1 LAFRQLVL
9 GSMVGKGEEVAEV
22 EVDGAEEKRRR
33 KAAKRA
39 AAAAAEEMDAAEA
52 KKQKKAAKKAAAA
65 AAEAAAEE
73 AAPEEKEEIDGAEAK
88 RQKKAAKKAAAA
100 AAAVEEAVP
109 EATEEIDEAEAKK
122 QKKAAKKAAAAAA
135 AAEEEAAPEAKGDV
149 EDAEARKQ
157 RKAAKRAAREAA
169 AEGRAEVQEEQKESD
184 VQTPPT
190 KKKKNTEETAS
201 KEKDSNGTETP
212 KKEADDSDPN
222 PYRLFVGGIPWS
234 VEEDQLRKDFSEC
247 GEIVDLKLMMDME
260 TGKSKGIA
268 FITYSDEAGFQAALK
283 FDGKE
288 YAGRKLN
295 ISKANSTGGKSKGKG
310 KGKDGKGK
318 GKGKHKGPGPKPA
331 GCTSVVVKG
340 LAYEV
345 TADDLKEVFKNCG
358 PGPQHVKLFTDR
370 ETGASKGLAFV
381 DFDDESAVDEAMKL
395 TETVLKGR
403 AFFMDYS
410 KPRDQ

>member
-1 LAFRQLVL
+1 
-9 GSMVGKGEEVAEV
+9 MVGKGEEVAEV

-39 AAAAAEEMDAAEA
+39 AAAAAEEMDA
-52 KKQKKAAKKAAAA
+52 
-65 AAEAAAEE
+65 
-73 AAPEEKEEIDGAEAK
+73 
-88 RQKKAAKKAAAA
+88 
-100 AAAVEEAVP
+100 
-109 EATEEIDEAEAKK
+109 AEAKK

-318 GKGKHKGPGPKPA
+318 GKGKFDPNRGKGHLLPRNRITAEKFTGTVTDWKGKYGWIQPA
-331 GCTSVVVKG
+331 E
-340 LAYEV
+340 EV
-345 TADDLKEVFKNCG
+345 QHEKAAKHQGRLFVSKDDLEGGAEELAPGTAVEFHIWEDSTGLGAEEV
-358 PGPQHVKLFTDR
+358 V
-370 ETGASKGLAFV
+370 AS
-381 DFDDESAVDEAMKL
+381 
-395 TETVLKGR
+395 
-403 AFFMDYS
+403 
-410 KPRDQ
+410 